1 MISAG
6 RGEQRRY
13 YLKTAHVGAFGNMFQ
28 RDLGPFT
35 AGMNVVFGGNETG
48 KTTAASF
55 IGGVLFGW
63 EEARGQRNAYLPE
76 GLQRSG
82 TLVFANRGDEGE
94 TVRVSRVR
102 NADGVR
108 VSDDSAVLA
117 DIDKDTFKTVFS
129 LNSDELRRLDKTNDV
144 TARLLTA
151 GSGTAV
157 PPTAALAE
165 CDRRLAQ
172 CLSRSAHYP
181 DSIANCRAERDQ
193 VQIRLN
199 EARRE
204 MEQFCHEDLE
214 FKELEPLMHEL
225 EEGLASCNEDV
236 EALSAARES
245 VAKLDA
251 DMVRLRE
258 QETDLDAEEVDLDA
272 LEQSYWDGRDDRLP
286 HLDIMEERAVR
297 EGIEDL
303 AEERSRLDSVVSLAK
318 HEYAASKAA
327 YEALQETENEEH
339 LAERSARRRIVQLG
353 LTVVTPALFALIG
366 VPLFVHGRMVH
377 SLSFSAVGVMLAVF
391 AVCIVLVAVV
401 SMVLRPGNEG
411 DESRK
416 RLKDAQWVMLQDR
429 KKMEAM
435 IAERQAHGDDVERY
449 LQSYGLGPVSG
460 NLRHARAMLDAISQA
475 RSDWQVLDQRR
486 RSLTAQRVSLDD
498 QMRRNASERVRVL
511 ESVGVKDDATIEA
524 LDRRLQARQQQRKD
538 QLQTSASYHARYG
551 ELKQKLSTARRMRRF
566 DELKLQDQML
576 HTRLDDATWEYAR
589 LLLAKRMLTSAIAS
603 WEQKSQPRVY
613 QQASRLLAAMT
624 DGRWVQV
631 RLDAEG
637 NLKAIDE
644 FGMDRMPVLL
654 SMGTCQQL
662 YLAMRIALLITA
674 ENVGANV
681 PVLADD
687 ILVNFDETRR
697 RGAAKALAE
706 LAQYRQ
712 VIFFTCHEEVVR
724 LMQVSCPNVNLIRL

>member
-1 MISAG
+1 MISPDCG
-6 RGEQRRY
+6 SQSRY
-13 YLKTAHVGAFGNMFQ
+13 YLKSAHVGAFGNMFQ

-35 AGMNVVFGGNETG
+35 AGMNVVFGGNEAG
-48 KTTAASF
+48 KTTMASF

-63 EEARGQRNAYLPE
+63 EEARGRRNVYTPE
-76 GLQRSG
+76 SLQRSG
-82 TLVFANRGDEGE
+82 TLVFANRKDESE
-94 TVRVSRVR
+94 TVRISRAR
-102 NADGVR
+102 NADGAQ
-108 VSDDSAVLA
+108 VSDDGAVLA

-129 LNSDELRRLDKTNDV
+129 LNSDELRGLDKTNEV

-151 GSGTAV
+151 GSGTV
-157 PPTAALAE
+157 VSPTAALAE

-172 CLSRSAHYP
+172 YLSRSARYP

-193 VQIRLN
+193 VQIRLG

-204 MEQFCHEDLE
+204 MEQFCNEDLE

-225 EEGLASCNEDV
+225 EEDLALCNEDM

-251 DMVRLRE
+251 DMAHLRE
-258 QETDLDAEEVDLDA
+258 QEADLDAEEADLDA
-272 LEQSYWDGRDDRLP
+272 LERAHWEGRDDRLP
-286 HLDIMEERAVR
+286 QMDIMEERAVR

-303 AEERSRLDSVVSLAK
+303 AEERSRLDSVVSLSK

-327 YEALQETENEEH
+327 YEALQETESEEY
-339 LAERSARRRIVQLG
+339 LAERSMRAHVVQLG
-353 LTVVTPALFALIG
+353 LTVVTPAIFALIG

-377 SLSFSAVGVMLAVF
+377 SLSFSAVGAMLAVF
-391 AVCIVLVAVV
+391 AVCIALVAVV
-401 SMVLRPGNEG
+401 SMVLRPSSEG

-429 KKMEAM
+429 KKMETM
-435 IAERQAHGDDVERY
+435 LAERQAHDDDVERY
-449 LQSYGLGPVSG
+449 LQSYGLGSVSG
-460 NLRHARAMLDAISQA
+460 SLRHARAMLDAVSQA

-511 ESVGVKDDATIEA
+511 EGVGVEDDATIEV
-524 LDRRLQARQQQRKD
+524 LDHRLQLRQQQRKD

-551 ELKQKLSTARRMRRF
+551 ELKQELSTARRIRRF

-576 HTRLDDATWEYAR
+576 RTRLDDATWDYAR

-613 QQASRLLAAMT
+613 QQASRLLTMMT
-624 DGRWVQV
+624 GGHWVQV

-637 NLKAIDE
+637 NLKAVDE
-644 FGMDRMPVLL
+644 FGMDRMPTLL

-697 RGAAKALAE
+697 RGAVKALVE
-706 LAQYRQ
+706 LAQHRQ
-712 VIFFTCHEEVVR
+712 VIVFTCHEEVVR